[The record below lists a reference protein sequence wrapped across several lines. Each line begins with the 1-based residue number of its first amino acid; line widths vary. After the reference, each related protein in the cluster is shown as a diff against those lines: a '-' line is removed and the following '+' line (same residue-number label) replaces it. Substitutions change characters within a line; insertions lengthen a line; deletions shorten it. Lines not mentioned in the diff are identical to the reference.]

1 MRPEGYFRSFFTLS
15 IKQLFENTDHEVP
28 ERRTMDLM
36 KYIEKMREFRER
48 EGYYPEFGK
57 SDQREGKNSEPEQP
71 TRPRFLPRRR
81 RRPWK

>member
-1 MRPEGYFRSFFTLS
+1 
-15 IKQLFENTDHEVP
+15 V
-28 ERRTMDLM
+28 DLM
-36 KYIEKMREFRER
+36 TYIQRMREFRER

-57 SDQREGKNSEPEQP
+57 SDQRAQENPEPEQP